1 MSVQPAETVAV
12 PGAHAPGAAASV
24 PHAERAAH
32 LNVRGLRKRYGT
44 DEADV
49 LQNAGFLLHEGESL
63 AVIGANGSGKS
74 TMLRC
79 CLRLIEPDAGD
90 IHLLGQDV
98 MAARGPNLRRLRAQ
112 VGFVFQRHNLVPRL
126 SVLSNVLHG
135 AQARLSS
142 PRNWFQATAPAR
154 LRVEALACL
163 DRVGLADLAG
173 RRADRL
179 SGGQS
184 QRVAIARTL
193 MQRPRLVFADEP
205 AASLDPTAGEEVMEL
220 FAQLMRDEGIG
231 VLFTCHDLTHAQRY
245 GDRVLAL
252 KRGQVMFDRR
262 VGEVDF
268 DQLRDLYAPSP
279 SADPAQPQEPRHV

>member
-1 MSVQPAETVAV
+1 MSVQTAETAAV
-12 PGAHAPGAAASV
+12 PGAPAPGAAASL
-24 PHAERAAH
+24 HAPEPP
-32 LNVRGLRKRYGT
+32 LQLTVRGLRKRYGSE
-44 DEADV
+44 EADV
-49 LQNAGFLLHEGESL
+49 LQDAGFVLREGESL

-79 CLRLIEPDAGD
+79 CLRLIEPDSGEVR
-90 IHLLGQDV
+90 LLDQDA
-98 MAARGPNLRRLRAQ
+98 MTARGRALRRLRAQ

-135 AQARLSS
+135 AQARTAS
-142 PRNWFQATAPAR
+142 PRNWFQATAPGW
-154 LRVEALACL
+154 LRAEALTCL
-163 DRVGLADLAG
+163 ERVGLADLAS
-173 RRADRL
+173 RRSDRL

-220 FAQLMRDEGIG
+220 FAQLMRDEGVG
-231 VLFTCHDLTHAQRY
+231 VLFTCHDLDHARRY

-252 KRGQVMFDRR
+252 KQGRVMFDRA
-262 VGEVDF
+262 VAEIDF
-268 DQLRDLYAPSP
+268 DGLRHLYSPAAAAP
-279 SADPAQPQEPRHV
+279 AREALHV

>member
-1 MSVQPAETVAV
+1 MSVQPAETAAAA
-12 PGAHAPGAAASV
+12 GAHAPGAAASV
-24 PHAERAAH
+24 RPAQRPAQLTVAA
-32 LNVRGLRKRYGT
+32 LSKRYGAS
-44 DEADV
+44 EADV
-49 LQNAGFLLHEGESL
+49 LQDAGFVLREGESL

-90 IHLLGQDV
+90 IRLLDHDV
-98 MAARGPNLRRLRAQ
+98 MAARDRTLRRLRAQ

-135 AQARLSS
+135 AQARAPS
-142 PRNWFQATAPAR
+142 PRNWFQATASGER
-154 LRVEALACL
+154 RTEALACL
-163 DRVGLADLAG
+163 ERVGLADLAG
-173 RRADRL
+173 RRSDRL

-220 FAQLMRDEGIG
+220 FAQLMRDEGVG
-231 VLFTCHDLTHAQRY
+231 VLFTCHDLEHARAY

-252 KRGQVMFDRR
+252 RQGRVMFDRA

-268 DQLRDLYAPSP
+268 DGLRDLYSPARASDTAP
-279 SADPAQPQEPRHV
+279 AEVLHG

>member
-1 MSVQPAETVAV
+1 MSVQPAETAAV
-12 PGAHAPGAAASV
+12 PGAPAPGAAASL
-24 PHAERAAH
+24 HAPEPPVQ
-32 LNVRGLRKRYGT
+32 LTVRSLRKRYGSE
-44 DEADV
+44 EADV
-49 LQNAGFLLHEGESL
+49 LQDAGFVLREGESL

-79 CLRLIEPDAGD
+79 CLRLIEPDAGE
-90 IHLLGQDV
+90 IQLLAQDV
-98 MAARGPNLRRLRAQ
+98 MAARDRQLRRLRQQ

-135 AQARLSS
+135 AQARAPS
-142 PRNWFQATAPAR
+142 PRHWFQATAPAAMR
-154 LRVEALACL
+154 AEALACL
-163 DRVGLADLAG
+163 DRVGLAELAG

-205 AASLDPTAGEEVMEL
+205 AASLDPTAGEDVMEL
-220 FAQLMRDEGIG
+220 FAQLMRDEGLG
-231 VLFTCHDLTHAQRY
+231 VLFTCHDLDHARRY

-252 KRGQVMFDRR
+252 KQGRVMFDRA
-262 VGEVDF
+262 VHEVDF
-268 DQLRDLYAPSP
+268 DSLRHLYSPAPV
-279 SADPAQPQEPRHV
+279 DPTPKREGAHG